1 MKNSIEYAEIK
12 STVQSSVTKGYNN
25 LKGRLILFPF
35 FDWKFNQ
42 KTTPEK
48 YDFLFCTF
56 GLIILP
62 KHYKPILTLRNQTTE
77 YFGDLKINNCNYL
90 NQKIDIVGKKVEL
103 EVSGFGTITRIRIV
117 VSLESS
123 ETAEEMGRLI
133 DNLKT
138 DATSDSNPQF
148 ATNIKVLR

>member
-1 MKNSIEYAEIK
+1 M
-12 STVQSSVTKGYNN
+12 
-25 LKGRLILFPF
+25 
-35 FDWKFNQ
+35 
-42 KTTPEK
+42 
-48 YDFLFCTF
+48 
-56 GLIILP
+56 P